1 MSLFCLREK
10 AEEMAMNGKLGM
22 RAFSLLLA
30 LLLVSVGLVSA
41 VSAERVENVSRG
53 WLDTFDHWVGPRD
66 MSEYTPVVETPQW
79 VPITEESARQHPGM
93 IALDPKRAAELQETD
108 AIGADVVPISPGKV
122 SLTLKHESVE
132 RESSDSDTTDSIP
145 DVRMTQGTI
154 IWYWTQDT
162 WVSHEITI
170 HNYDY
175 SVVSGTVIFWS
186 LEDNYGYGVPFSS
199 LAPGEDL
206 NVMVPFKV
214 SAQNSSIGVKPI
226 AVAITVD
233 PGGITSW
240 IERMPIDAIEKY
252 NNDASHLFDPGGG
265 ENLETSD
272 LYHFP
277 FSEGYRVLSEAARAA
292 DDTTEPYQSAYEI
305 MQRVH
310 DMMEYNNETMYVE
323 YIYSDLYTLDHPS
336 PINGKYQGVCDEYGT
351 LYTAFTRALGIP
363 TRFLSF
369 TMELPSG
376 NITGH
381 AIAESWNGTTWVHSD
396 PTWNV
401 FDNPQVY
408 RTAGNDHINIT
419 VYGDADDSYYTEDP
433 NDPTGDGILR
443 YEDFRTQ
450 ILLGEVPR
458 YN

>member
-1 MSLFCLREK
+1 
-10 AEEMAMNGKLGM
+10 
-22 RAFSLLLA
+22 
-30 LLLVSVGLVSA
+30 
-41 VSAERVENVSRG
+41 
-53 WLDTFDHWVGPRD
+53 
-66 MSEYTPVVETPQW
+66 
-79 VPITEESARQHPGM
+79 M
-93 IALDPKRAAELQETD
+93 IALDPERAAELQEID
-108 AIGADVVPISPGKV
+108 AIGADVVPVSPGKV

-132 RESSDSDTTDSIP
+132 RESGDSDTADSIP

-162 WVSHEITI
+162 WVSQEITI
-170 HNYDY
+170 HNYDF

-186 LEDNYGYGVPFSS
+186 LEDNYGYGVPFSG

-233 PGGITSW
+233 PGGFTSW

-292 DDTTEPYQSAYEI
+292 DNTVDPYQSAREI
-305 MQRVH
+305 MQ
-310 DMMEYNNETMYVE
+310 YVNGAMNYTYEDPYIE
-323 YIYSDLYTLDHPS
+323 YICSDLYMIDHPS
-336 PINGKYQGVCDEYGT
+336 SIDGKYLGVCDEYGT
-351 LYTAFTRALGIP
+351 LYTAFARALGIP

-369 TMELPSG
+369 SMREVATG
-376 NITGH
+376 NVSGH

>member
-1 MSLFCLREK
+1 MNEK
-10 AEEMAMNGKLGM
+10 IGM
-22 RAFSLLLA
+22 RALSMLLA
-30 LLLVSVGLVSA
+30 ALLVSGTMVPA
-41 VSAERVENVSRG
+41 VSAETESRG
-53 WLDTFDHWVGPRD
+53 WLDTFDQWVEPRD
-66 MSEYTPVVETPQW
+66 MSKYTPVIETPQR
-79 VPITEESARQHPGM
+79 VPITEEIARQHPGV
-93 IALDPKRAAELQETD
+93 IILDPKRESEFQVID
-108 AIGADVVPISPGKV
+108 ADIVPTSPGKV
-122 SLTLKHESVE
+122 SLTLQT
-132 RESSDSDTTDSIP
+132 ESSDLGTRDLMP

-154 IWYWTQDT
+154 SWYWTQDT
-162 WVSHEITI
+162 FVYHEITI
-170 HNYDY
+170 HNYA
-175 SVVSGTVIFWS
+175 SSAASGMVILWS
-186 LEDNYGYGVPFSS
+186 LEDGYGCGVPFSD
-199 LAPGEDL
+199 LAAGADL
-206 NVMVPFKV
+206 TVTVPFEV
-214 SAQNSSIGVKPI
+214 LPQHSSIGVKPM
-226 AVAITVD
+226 AVEIRVD
-233 PGGITSW
+233 PTGLTSW
-240 IERMPIDAIEKY
+240 MARMPIDAVEKY
-252 NNDASHLFDPGGG
+252 NNDASHLLDPDGG

-277 FSEGYRVLSEAARAA
+277 FSEGYRVLLEAAQAA
-292 DDTTEPYQSAYEI
+292 DGTTEPYQSAYEV

-310 DMMEYNNETMYVE
+310 DIMEYNNETTYVE
-323 YIYSDLYTLDHPS
+323 YIFSDLYTLDHPS

-381 AIAESWNGTTWVHSD
+381 AIAESWNGNAWIHSD

-408 RTAGNDHINIT
+408 RTAGNTHINIT
-419 VYGDADDSYYTEDP
+419 VYGDADDSYYTQDP